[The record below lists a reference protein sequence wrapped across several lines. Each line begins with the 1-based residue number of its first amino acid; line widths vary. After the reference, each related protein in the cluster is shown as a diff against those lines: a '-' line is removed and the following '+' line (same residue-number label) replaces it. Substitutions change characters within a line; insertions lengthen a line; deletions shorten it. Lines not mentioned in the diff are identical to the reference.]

1 MVYIANAKVVLETGI
16 LWNGT
21 IGVEGER
28 IACVGGAGDVPIPE
42 GAPTIDAGGLYV
54 GPGLVDIHVHGSGS
68 HAFHE
73 APEQA
78 AAHFLR
84 HGETTVLPTL
94 YHDLNPAEFVA
105 AIERVK
111 AARARGG
118 AAAAIGGLYM
128 EGPYLNPQYGAMPEK
143 HRWRFGVKAEDY
155 RQIVDRAGDF
165 ARVWAFSPEMEGVE
179 DFVRYAKEVNPRAA
193 FALAHS
199 EATPAQARRFKR
211 YGLKIKTH
219 CMNATG
225 RAPVPRGT
233 RGSGPDEFCLSDP
246 DVYAELISDSEGIH
260 VCADQQ
266 RLILRAKGVDRV
278 ILITDSTKSDG
289 TSPERLR
296 HIRDLNFDA
305 NGDLCGSKLTLDV
318 ACRNIMAHTGCGIAQ
333 AFLMAARNPADAVGL
348 GDEVGTIEAGKR
360 ANLVFVDD
368 MFHVNRVILNGET
381 VAIDR

>member
-1 MVYIANAKVVLETGI
+1 MAGLWLGHWSVPEENPTFPRNA
-16 LWNGT
+16 
-21 IGVEGER
+21 GE
-28 IACVGGAGDVPIPE
+28 P
-42 GAPTIDAGGLYV
+42 
-54 GPGLVDIHVHGSGS
+54 
-68 HAFHE
+68 
-73 APEQA
+73 A
-78 AAHFLR
+78 A
-84 HGETTVLPTL
+84 
-94 YHDLNPAEFVA
+94 VA
-105 AIERVK
+105 QQ
-111 AARARGG
+111 G
-118 AAAAIGGLYM
+118 AAAQAVAPEDPSAPPLYFHARMDSM
-128 EGPYLNPQYGAMPEK
+128 EDWNTVSQEAALAAEAGINRVIVPVTLAWTAGEPGEDVLAK
-143 HRWRFGVKAEDY
+143 LKRFV
-155 RQIVDRAGDF
+155 
-165 ARVWAFSPEMEGVE
+165 
-179 DFVRYAKEVNPRAA
+179 EVNPRAA

-211 YGLKIKTH
+211 YGLKIQTH